1 MSIVLGTPTHT
12 WSLYR
17 GILDTVLS
25 PEFVKRFFS
34 FFWDLTAAMS
44 RRRTGTDAIGNHKVK
59 DVEAFNGG
67 RGLCSGNLIV
77 LPTAGDVAVRGG
89 KAYQMVRAEIFHA
102 RADLAAY
109 RRQ

>member
-44 RRRTGTDAIGNHKVK
+44 RRRTGTDVIGNHKVK
-59 DVEAFNGG
+59 DVEALNGG